1 MNNKQAFFYFLRF
14 TKKHI
19 ILFISFAFCFFSCIG
34 LTLYIP
40 QVFQKFIDGIGLTV
54 YGNKTIILL
63 GLTYLI
69 IVLAGELLQ
78 NLRDILSTIFSWKL
92 TEKVRQDIF
101 RNILNLDIEF
111 YSQHSAGE
119 LTECIDGDSEALA
132 SSASGFLLDIAANIL
147 ILLGVLLIIFLI
159 SVKLGLLFSFFSC
172 ISFFSM
178 LKLSE
183 SGTYAVKEVRKT
195 EEKITSLVTEAITG
209 REELHIL
216 KAENK
221 ILQKLTSLYMELF
234 KYKKA
239 FRLRFIFTVEL
250 NNFILLL
257 EKCGLIIFLFIFYK
271 NNLISLGQSFMLY
284 NYFMFLEWPIQ
295 TLAEKSTTFQGLSAN
310 ISRISRLINKR
321 PKIGFGS
328 KKMDSDTYSIEFKNV
343 SFSYSSREKVLD
355 SINFKIEAG
364 QHCGLQGRTGS
375 GKTTLIKLLLGLYVP
390 SQGSILFNGIPIFDF
405 SKEELMKGIGYVS
418 QEITLFYASIRD
430 NVRMFDKSIS
440 DEQINEVLKKS
451 GMYEKISALPGGL
464 DYICE
469 DGGANFSSGE
479 TQLLACARLFLK
491 KSKIIILDEPTAK
504 LDKEEQEK
512 LSMVFAELIKNKTA
526 ILIAHRKE
534 TLQNMDCLILEK
546 GKLESVKNLG
556 GWYERQ

>member
-1 MNNKQAFFYFLRF
+1 
-14 TKKHI
+14 
-19 ILFISFAFCFFSCIG
+19 
-34 LTLYIP
+34 
-40 QVFQKFIDGIGLTV
+40 
-54 YGNKTIILL
+54 
-63 GLTYLI
+63 
-69 IVLAGELLQ
+69 
-78 NLRDILSTIFSWKL
+78 
-92 TEKVRQDIF
+92 
-101 RNILNLDIEF
+101 
-111 YSQHSAGE
+111 
-119 LTECIDGDSEALA
+119 
-132 SSASGFLLDIAANIL
+132 
-147 ILLGVLLIIFLI
+147 
-159 SVKLGLLFSFFSC
+159 
-172 ISFFSM
+172 
-178 LKLSE
+178 
-183 SGTYAVKEVRKT
+183 
-195 EEKITSLVTEAITG
+195 
-209 REELHIL
+209 
-216 KAENK
+216 
-221 ILQKLTSLYMELF
+221 
-234 KYKKA
+234 
-239 FRLRFIFTVEL
+239 
-250 NNFILLL
+250 
-257 EKCGLIIFLFIFYK
+257 
-271 NNLISLGQSFMLY
+271 
-284 NYFMFLEWPIQ
+284 
-295 TLAEKSTTFQGLSAN
+295 
-310 ISRISRLINKR
+310 
-321 PKIGFGS
+321 
-328 KKMDSDTYSIEFKNV
+328 MDSDTYSIEFKNV

-440 DEQINEVLKKS
+440 DEQINEALKKS

-512 LSMVFAELIKNKTA
+512 LSMAFAELIKNKTA

-556 GWYERQ
+556 GWYER

>member
-132 SSASGFLLDIAANIL
+132 SSASRFLLDIAANIL

-221 ILQKLTSLYMELF
+221 ILQKLTSLY
-234 KYKKA
+234 
-239 FRLRFIFTVEL
+239 
-250 NNFILLL
+250 
-257 EKCGLIIFLFIFYK
+257 
-271 NNLISLGQSFMLY
+271 
-284 NYFMFLEWPIQ
+284 
-295 TLAEKSTTFQGLSAN
+295 
-310 ISRISRLINKR
+310 
-321 PKIGFGS
+321 
-328 KKMDSDTYSIEFKNV
+328 
-343 SFSYSSREKVLD
+343 
-355 SINFKIEAG
+355 
-364 QHCGLQGRTGS
+364 
-375 GKTTLIKLLLGLYVP
+375 
-390 SQGSILFNGIPIFDF
+390 
-405 SKEELMKGIGYVS
+405 
-418 QEITLFYASIRD
+418 
-430 NVRMFDKSIS
+430 
-440 DEQINEVLKKS
+440 
-451 GMYEKISALPGGL
+451 
-464 DYICE
+464 
-469 DGGANFSSGE
+469 
-479 TQLLACARLFLK
+479 
-491 KSKIIILDEPTAK
+491 
-504 LDKEEQEK
+504 
-512 LSMVFAELIKNKTA
+512 
-526 ILIAHRKE
+526 
-534 TLQNMDCLILEK
+534 
-546 GKLESVKNLG
+546 
-556 GWYERQ
+556 

>member
-54 YGNKTIILL
+54 YGNRTIILL

-132 SSASGFLLDIAANIL
+132 SSASRFLLDIAANIL

-440 DEQINEVLKKS
+440 DEQINEALKKS

-512 LSMVFAELIKNKTA
+512 LSMAFAELIKNKTA

>member
-132 SSASGFLLDIAANIL
+132 SSASRFLLDIAANIL

-234 KYKKA
+234 KYKKS

-310 ISRISRLINKR
+310 ISRISRLISER

-440 DEQINEVLKKS
+440 DEQINEALKKS

-512 LSMVFAELIKNKTA
+512 LSMAFAELIKNKTA

-556 GWYERQ
+556 GWYER